1 MIYQPPRRGVLTRA
15 PAIGDAP
22 FTHQTTRQ
30 NTQQHQECTVTTNAH
45 PPAQRE
51 RTCTHPHKLAMTSA
65 YLTGPFSHIL
75 LRARHHG
82 DASRDSHR
90 SATREHCQCA
100 AGRCRGGHVWRGSPR
115 PLGGPPRSR
124 GRLLGLAG
132 KSRTR
137 GEAPVVRASP
147 AVRSRGAADHE
158 HRLRASCQTVGT
170 AAESVVTVRVI
181 SSLRV
186 SVALIL
192 CG

>member
-1 MIYQPPRRGVLTRA
+1 
-15 PAIGDAP
+15 
-22 FTHQTTRQ
+22 
-30 NTQQHQECTVTTNAH
+30 
-45 PPAQRE
+45 
-51 RTCTHPHKLAMTSA
+51 MTSA

-115 PLGGPPRSR
+115 PLGGPLRSR

-137 GEAPVVRASP
+137 WEAPVARAPP
-147 AVRSRGAADHE
+147 ARGWTLSGKPRPCGCHAGRTRAPPQSRGPPRPLGCHAGRTRAPPQSCGLRRPCGRAAPPTRSIVSARAVKRWGPPLNVWSRFASFPRCAS
-158 HRLRASCQTVGT
+158 RLH
-170 AAESVVTVRVI
+170 
-181 SSLRV
+181 
-186 SVALIL
+186 
-192 CG
+192 

>member
-1 MIYQPPRRGVLTRA
+1 
-15 PAIGDAP
+15 
-22 FTHQTTRQ
+22 
-30 NTQQHQECTVTTNAH
+30 
-45 PPAQRE
+45 
-51 RTCTHPHKLAMTSA
+51 MTSA

-115 PLGGPPRSR
+115 PLGGPLRSR

-137 GEAPVVRASP
+137 WEAPVARAPP
-147 AVRSRGAADHE
+147 ARGWTLSGKPRPLGCHAGRTRAPPRSRGLPRPCGCHAGRTRAPPQSCGLRRPCGRAAPPTMGIVSARAVKRCGPPLNVWSRFASFPRCAS
-158 HRLRASCQTVGT
+158 RLH
-170 AAESVVTVRVI
+170 
-181 SSLRV
+181 
-186 SVALIL
+186 
-192 CG
+192 

>member
-1 MIYQPPRRGVLTRA
+1 
-15 PAIGDAP
+15 
-22 FTHQTTRQ
+22 
-30 NTQQHQECTVTTNAH
+30 
-45 PPAQRE
+45 
-51 RTCTHPHKLAMTSA
+51 MTSA

-115 PLGGPPRSR
+115 PLGGPLRSR

-137 GEAPVVRASP
+137 WEAPVARAPP
-147 AVRSRGAADHE
+147 ARGWMLSGKPRSRRCHAGRTRAPPRPRGCHSDRTRAPP
-158 HRLRASCQTVGT
+158 RLRGLPRTRAPPTTSIVSARAVKRWGSPLNVWSRFASFPRC
-170 AAESVVTVRVI
+170 ASR
-181 SSLRV
+181 LH
-186 SVALIL
+186 
-192 CG
+192 